1 MPDQSTQTSS
11 GVNVPRW
18 LTVPEFADA
27 TRMSAPTIY
36 RHVHEGRI
44 KHARVGGTIRI
55 PREVLEAFERCE
67 DVNMA

>member
-1 MPDQSTQTSS
+1 
-11 GVNVPRW
+11 
-18 LTVPEFADA
+18 
-27 TRMSAPTIY
+27 MSAPTIY

-67 DVNMA
+67 DVNLA